1 MMWSCWSDDEEERGP
16 FGVPRAE
23 RIRGEG
29 DSGHLGAALHDCLPH
44 DHQSPCRPLR
54 RHRSS
59 GEGRTAHR
67 VSGEGLLPH
76 VPSIPIH
83 VAPSLSYYM
92 SVGLHVSGEDVSGE
106 EEEEGEVTDYFH
118 TAST

>member
-1 MMWSCWSDDEEERGP
+1 M
-16 FGVPRAE
+16 
-23 RIRGEG
+23 
-29 DSGHLGAALHDCLPH
+29 
-44 DHQSPCRPLR
+44 
-54 RHRSS
+54 
-59 GEGRTAHR
+59 
-67 VSGEGLLPH
+67 SGEGLLPH

-106 EEEEGEVTDYFH
+106 EKEEGEVTDYFH